1 MFEKQR
7 PLGTGF
13 TAASTTD
20 DVLKG
25 IDLTGKHAIVTGGNA
40 GLGLETTRALSAA
53 GASVTIGA
61 RDPERAAAAVAGLDR
76 VEVSRLDL
84 LNPASVTAFAER
96 HLTTGRPVDVL
107 VNNAGIGAE
116 TRELDARGYEKVF
129 ATNHLGHFQLTLA
142 LLPALPGA
150 RVVTLTSGG
159 HRLSDIRWDDLHFA
173 TGFDAGASYGQ
184 AKTANV
190 LFTVELERR
199 YAATGLHA
207 YAVHPGIAVATTLAR
222 GDGMFPVEALKAMG
236 LIDDAGEPII
246 DPDTERKTPK
256 QAASTV
262 VFAATSPLLDDIGGV
277 YLKNNDIAPVDATPF
292 DGTIGTAPITDV
304 APHALDPESARRLW
318 ELSERMVGA

>member
-25 IDLTGKHAIVTGGNA
+25 IDLTGKHAIVTGGTA
-40 GLGLETTRALSAA
+40 GLGLETARALSNA
-53 GASVTIGA
+53 GATVTVGA
-61 RDPERAAAAVAGLDR
+61 RNPDRAPVLPG
-76 VEVSRLDL
+76 VEVVRLDL
-84 LNPASVTAFAER
+84 LDPASIDAFAER
-96 HLTTGRPVDVL
+96 HLTAGRPLDIL
-107 VNNAGIGAE
+107 VNNAGIGSDKL
-116 TRELDARGYEKVF
+116 ELDPRGYEKVF
-129 ATNHLGHFQLTLA
+129 ATNHLGHFQLTKA

-173 TGFDAGASYGQ
+173 TGYDAGASYGQ
-184 AKTANV
+184 AKTANI
-190 LFTVELERR
+190 LFTIELERR

-222 GDGMFPVEALKAMG
+222 GADGMFPPEALKAMG
-236 LIDDAGEPII
+236 LIDEAGEPII
-246 DPDTERKTPK
+246 DPDTERKTPA

-262 VFAATSPLLDDIGGV
+262 VFAATSPLLDDIGGI
-277 YLKNNDIAPVDATPF
+277 YLKNNDISPVDATPF
-292 DGTIGTAPITDV
+292 DGTIGTAPLTDV

-318 ELSERMVGA
+318 ELSERLIGA